1 SRRARSNRGS
11 CRPSVSWAKAR
22 VRVTSEWPRL
32 CNDCAKR
39 RSFGRFRT
47 PRATR
52 FEARFRERHPV
63 RLPAWSRAVD
73 SGGRA
78 HLVVTILDH
87 ALVERLDIGRHP
99 ADVAATTRPVA
110 YPARSHEV
118 DRVIAWRVAA
128 PMTVRR
134 LLSVSCFGMQ

>member
-39 RSFGRFRT
+39 RSFGRLRT

-52 FEARFRERHPV
+52 FEARFRELHPV

-78 HLVVTILDH
+78 HLVVTISTM
-87 ALVERLDIGRHP
+87 LVEQLDIGRKP
-99 ADVAATTRPVA
+99 ADVAARTQLVA
-110 YPARSHEV
+110 YPAVSHEV
-118 DRVIAWRVAA
+118 DRQRTHLGLGLRPWRR
-128 PMTVRR
+128 T
-134 LLSVSCFGMQ
+134 